1 MNDHKKHARLSA
13 SGSHRWLACPGSILL
28 EESYPEDVVSEYAEY
43 GTAGHQLAQICL
55 EKERPATLFEGQVFN
70 KSENFPEGFTVDSE
84 MADAVQ
90 VYLDYCNSLGEGEA
104 HIEKRVDFSTYVEEG
119 FGTADFIKIKDNEIH
134 VVDLKM
140 GKGVKVNAEW
150 NTQGMLYALGV
161 VWYEEE
167 VSDKGILMGLRLTK
181 NTDLIHI
188 VIVQPR
194 LDHISEWSITREDLL
209 RWALYTVRPKAKQ
222 AWDGEPIFNPGESQ
236 CRFCKAKPTCKAL
249 AEHSLKTAMDTFT
262 DIPTEEDLKEVNT
275 LTHEEIGALLPR
287 VNTLVNWAKS
297 LEAHAF
303 NELNEGKK
311 IPGYKLV
318 MGRSGNRKWTSEA
331 DIKEKLTRMGLQKEE
346 IYSPAKILTPAQM
359 CKIIKKK
366 NLSVVQIETF
376 WNSPEGKPTIA
387 VESDSRE
394 EIWPSNI
401 SGFTDIGT

>member
-28 EESYPEDVVSEYAEY
+28 EESYPEDVVSEFAEY
-43 GTAGHQLAQICL
+43 GTAGHQLAQLCL

-70 KSENFPEGFTVDSE
+70 KSENFPEGFKVDTE

-90 VYLDYCNSLGEGEA
+90 TYLDYCNSLGEGET
-104 HIEKRVDFSTYVEEG
+104 HIEKRVDFSLYVNEG
-119 FGTADFIKIKDNEIH
+119 FGTADFIKVKDNEIH

-140 GKGVKVNAEW
+140 GKGVKVNAIN

-161 VWYEEE
+161 VWDSKLADNDI
-167 VSDKGILMGLRLTK
+167 V
-181 NTDLIHI
+181 HI
-188 VIVQPR
+188 AIVQPR
-194 LDHISEWSITREDLL
+194 LDHISEWSLTVNALL
-209 RWALYTVRPKAKQ
+209 TWGTDSVRPRAEQ
-222 AWDGEPIFNPGESQ
+222 AWNGEPIFNPGETQ

-262 DIPTEEDLKEVNT
+262 DIPTEEDLKEVHT
-275 LTHEEIGALLPR
+275 LTHAEIGALLPR

-303 NELNEGKK
+303 SELDKGEK

-318 MGRSGNRKWTSEA
+318 MGRSGNRKWTNED
-331 DIKEKLTRMGLQKEE
+331 DIERKLTQMGVRKSEMF
-346 IYSPAKILTPAQM
+346 STKILTPAQM

-366 NLSVVQIETF
+366 DLSVTQIETY

-387 VESDSRE
+387 VESDSRD
-394 EIWPSNI
+394 EIRPST
-401 SGFTDIGT
+401 GFTDIET

>member
-13 SGSHRWLACPGSILL
+13 SGSQRWLACPGSILL
-28 EESYPEDVVSEYAEY
+28 EESYPEDVVSEFAEY
-43 GTAGHQLAQICL
+43 GTAGHQLAQLCL

-70 KSENFPEGFTVDSE
+70 KSENFPEGFKVDTE

-90 VYLDYCNSLGEGEA
+90 TYLDYCNSLGEGET
-104 HIEKRVDFSTYVEEG
+104 HIEKRVDFSLYVNEG
-119 FGTADFIKIKDNEIH
+119 FGTADFIKVKDNEIH

-140 GKGVKVNAEW
+140 GKGVKVNAIN

-161 VWYEEE
+161 VWDSKLADNDI
-167 VSDKGILMGLRLTK
+167 V
-181 NTDLIHI
+181 HI
-188 VIVQPR
+188 AIVQPR
-194 LDHISEWSITREDLL
+194 LDHISEWSLTVNALL
-209 RWALYTVRPKAKQ
+209 TWGADSVRPRAEQ
-222 AWDGEPIFNPGESQ
+222 AWNGEPIFNPGETQ

-262 DIPTEEDLKEVNT
+262 DIPTEEDLKEVHT
-275 LTHEEIGALLPR
+275 LTHAEIGALLPR

-303 NELNEGKK
+303 SELDKGEK

-318 MGRSGNRKWTSEA
+318 MGRSGNRKWTNED
-331 DIKEKLTRMGLQKEE
+331 DIERKLTQMGVRKSEMFSKKL
-346 IYSPAKILTPAQM
+346 LTPAQM

-366 NLSVVQIETF
+366 DLSVTQIETY

-387 VESDSRE
+387 VESDSRD
-394 EIWPSNI
+394 EIWPST
-401 SGFTDIGT
+401 GFTDIET

>member
-28 EESYPEDVVSEYAEY
+28 EESYPEDVVSEFAEY
-43 GTAGHQLAQICL
+43 GTAGHQLAQLCL

-70 KSENFPEGFTVDSE
+70 KSENFPEGFKVDTE

-90 VYLDYCNSLGEGEA
+90 TYLDYCNSLGEGET
-104 HIEKRVDFSTYVEEG
+104 HIENRVDFSLYVNEG
-119 FGTADFIKIKDNEIH
+119 FGTADFIKVKDNEIH

-140 GKGVKVNAEW
+140 GKGVKVNAIN

-161 VWYEEE
+161 VWDSKLADNDI
-167 VSDKGILMGLRLTK
+167 V
-181 NTDLIHI
+181 HI
-188 VIVQPR
+188 AIVQPR
-194 LDHISEWSITREDLL
+194 LDHISEWSLTVNALL
-209 RWALYTVRPKAKQ
+209 TWGTDSVRPRAEQ
-222 AWDGEPIFNPGESQ
+222 AWNGEPIFNPGETQ

-262 DIPTEEDLKEVNT
+262 DIPTEEDLKEVHT
-275 LTHEEIGALLPR
+275 LTHAEIGALLPR

-303 NELNEGKK
+303 SELDKGEK

-318 MGRSGNRKWTSEA
+318 MGRSGNRKWTNED
-331 DIKEKLTRMGLQKEE
+331 DIERKLTQMGVRKSEMF
-346 IYSPAKILTPAQM
+346 STKILTPAQM

-366 NLSVVQIETF
+366 DLSVTQIETY

-387 VESDSRE
+387 VESDSRD
-394 EIWPSNI
+394 EIWPST
-401 SGFTDIGT
+401 GFTDIET

>member
-13 SGSHRWLACPGSILL
+13 SGSQRWLACPGSILL
-28 EESYPEDVVSEYAEY
+28 EESYPEDVVSEFAEY
-43 GTAGHQLAQICL
+43 GTAGHQLAQLCL

-70 KSENFPEGFTVDSE
+70 KSENFPEGFKVDTE

-90 VYLDYCNSLGEGEA
+90 TYLDYCNSLGEGET
-104 HIEKRVDFSTYVEEG
+104 HIEKRVDFSLYVNEG
-119 FGTADFIKIKDNEIH
+119 FGTADFIKVKDNEIH

-140 GKGVKVNAEW
+140 GKGVKVNAIN

-161 VWYEEE
+161 VWDSKLADNDI
-167 VSDKGILMGLRLTK
+167 V
-181 NTDLIHI
+181 HI
-188 VIVQPR
+188 AIVQPR
-194 LDHISEWSITREDLL
+194 LDHISEWSLTVNALL
-209 RWALYTVRPKAKQ
+209 TWGTDSVRPRAEQ
-222 AWDGEPIFNPGESQ
+222 AWNGEPIFNPGESQ

-262 DIPTEEDLKEVNT
+262 DIPTEEDLKEVHT
-275 LTHEEIGALLPR
+275 LTHAEIGALLPR

-303 NELNEGKK
+303 SELDKGEK

-318 MGRSGNRKWTSEA
+318 MGRSGNRKWTNED
-331 DIKEKLTRMGLQKEE
+331 DIERKLTQMGVRKSEMFSKKL
-346 IYSPAKILTPAQM
+346 LTPAQM

-366 NLSVVQIETF
+366 DLSVTQIETF

-394 EIWPSNI
+394 EIQPSDI
-401 SGFTDIGT
+401 SGFTDIET